1 MRSMQITSLGNTN
14 LKEMNIRQGQSIYPE
29 GTEFAQTISSR
40 LSAPSGMEAI
50 FQEASS
56 AYGIPAIIIKAVA
69 KAESDF
75 KPRALSHC
83 GAQGVMQLMPATARG
98 LGVTDPWDIRQNIM
112 GGTKYLRS
120 MLDKYDGNL
129 KLALAAYNAG
139 SNNVDKY
146 GGIPPFKETQN
157 YVAKI
162 MGMLRESGVT
172 EYPSLSPGIGG
183 QTSGQ
188 AVRNA
193 LSSGNYSQ
201 LLTQV
206 LGFDGF
212 TEDDYILLLE
222 MMRLS
227 MSSSLNSVFAGTP
240 NLGQSPS
247 FGSVGFP
254 NMLWEAT

>member
-1 MRSMQITSLGNTN
+1 M
-14 LKEMNIRQGQSIYPE
+14 
-29 GTEFAQTISSR
+29 
-40 LSAPSGMEAI
+40 
-50 FQEASS
+50 
-56 AYGIPAIIIKAVA
+56 
-69 KAESDF
+69 
-75 KPRALSHC
+75 
-83 GAQGVMQLMPATARG
+83 
-98 LGVTDPWDIRQNIM
+98 
-112 GGTKYLRS
+112 
-120 MLDKYDGNL
+120 
-129 KLALAAYNAG
+129 
-139 SNNVDKY
+139 
-146 GGIPPFKETQN
+146 
-157 YVAKI
+157 AKI
-162 MGMLRESGVT
+162 MGMLKGVRRDGI
-172 EYPSLSPGIGG
+172 PFAFSGIGG

-240 NLGQSPS
+240 NLGQSPP

-254 NMLWEAT
+254 NLLWEAT